1 LAGCEVGRHDE
12 VVISSIEIR
21 VCFNTRPA
29 MPDSE
34 MYIGG
39 RSTFD
44 FLVISV
50 KTDVGIEGSP

>member
-1 LAGCEVGRHDE
+1 

-29 MPDSE
+29 MSDSE